1 MTLMRAFTLCRHRQ
15 LRDRCR
21 LVQRLSGCPLV
32 AGTCS
37 SAVPTGSTA
46 GRRRSFSSSGV
57 DENDYTVGVVY
68 PRRTSAET
76 LEHLTSA
83 LENLPVFPLANTVV
97 FPGAVCPLYIFEPRY
112 RVLVQRLLRDGAHRC
127 FGICGSDDPGHRT
140 VVGTVVEIT
149 HNHWNEDGSAS
160 IVTRGLCR
168 FSASACTMATNAF
181 GYHELPHGTAEV
193 GASLRVQTCKPRFL
207 TRCVRLLLVRILTAA
222 DFDR

>member
-21 LVQRLSGCPLV
+21 RFQCLPGGPSVGRI
-32 AGTCS
+32 CS
-37 SAVPTGSTA
+37 SGVPTGW
-46 GRRRSFSSSGV
+46 RRSLSSAGV
-57 DENDYTVGVVY
+57 DDSDYTVGVVY

-76 LEHLTSA
+76 LEHLTLA

-112 RVLVQRLLRDGAHRC
+112 RVLVQRLLKDGAHRC
-127 FGICGSDDPGHRT
+127 FGICGSEDSGHRT

-168 FSASACTMATNAF
+168 FSAPACTMATNAF

-193 GASLRVQTCKPRFL
+193 GAKIESPSMHATLPDKICWTSSHAHSDCCRF
-207 TRCVRLLLVRILTAA
+207 
-222 DFDR
+222 